1 MNVKQYSILK
11 EYEPQMTTAKNSNYV
26 RALGS
31 QSREKLAVVY
41 KEIFNRDSGF
51 PSGCGSCILK
61 NLKELATIVPNA
73 WTQNLPDTTANATSC
88 FAVVRAVSPPIRTK
102 SEKSL

>member
-11 EYEPQMTTAKNSNYV
+11 EYEPQMTTALNGNYA

-41 KEIFNRDSGF
+41 KEIFNRESGF

-61 NLKELATIVPNA
+61 NLKELAEVYFEF
-73 WTQNLPDTTANATSC
+73 QEKL
-88 FAVVRAVSPPIRTK
+88 K
-102 SEKSL
+102 SRKNKDDGTEE

>member
-11 EYEPQMTTAKNSNYV
+11 EYEPQMTTAINGNYA

-51 PSGCGSCILK
+51 ISGCGSCILK
-61 NLKELATIVPNA
+61 NLKELAVPYFEF
-73 WTQNLPDTTANATSC
+73 QEKL
-88 FAVVRAVSPPIRTK
+88 K
-102 SEKSL
+102 SRKNNQTEGNNENGEG

>member
-11 EYEPQMTTAKNSNYV
+11 EYEPQMTTAINGNYA

-41 KEIFNRDSGF
+41 KEIFNRESGF

-61 NLKELATIVPNA
+61 NLKELAEVYFEF
-73 WTQNLPDTTANATSC
+73 QEKL
-88 FAVVRAVSPPIRTK
+88 K
-102 SEKSL
+102 SRKNKDDGTEE

>member
-1 MNVKQYSILK
+1 MNIKQYSILK
-11 EYEPQMTTAKNSNYV
+11 EYEPQMTTALNGNYA

-61 NLKELATIVPNA
+61 NLKELAEVYFEF
-73 WTQNLPDTTANATSC
+73 QEKL
-88 FAVVRAVSPPIRTK
+88 K
-102 SEKSL
+102 SRKNKDDGTE

>member
-11 EYEPQMTTAKNSNYV
+11 EYEPQMTTALNGNYA

-61 NLKELATIVPNA
+61 NLKELAEVYFEF
-73 WTQNLPDTTANATSC
+73 QEKL
-88 FAVVRAVSPPIRTK
+88 K
-102 SEKSL
+102 SRKNKDDGTEE

>member
-11 EYEPQMTTAKNSNYV
+11 EYEPQMTTAINGNYV

-51 PSGCGSCILK
+51 ISGCGSCILR
-61 NLKELATIVPNA
+61 NLKELAVPYFEF
-73 WTQNLPDTTANATSC
+73 QEKL
-88 FAVVRAVSPPIRTK
+88 K
-102 SEKSL
+102 SRKNKDDGTEE

>member
-11 EYEPQMTTAKNSNYV
+11 EYEPQMTTAINGNYA

-61 NLKELATIVPNA
+61 NLKELAEVYFEF
-73 WTQNLPDTTANATSC
+73 QEKL
-88 FAVVRAVSPPIRTK
+88 K
-102 SEKSL
+102 SRKNKDDGTEE

>member
-11 EYEPQMTTAKNSNYV
+11 EYEPQMTTAINGNYA

-51 PSGCGSCILK
+51 ISGCGSCILK
-61 NLKELATIVPNA
+61 NLKELAVPYFEF
-73 WTQNLPDTTANATSC
+73 QEKL
-88 FAVVRAVSPPIRTK
+88 K
-102 SEKSL
+102 SRKNKDDGTEE

>member
-11 EYEPQMTTAKNSNYV
+11 EYEPQMTTALNGNYA

-51 PSGCGSCILK
+51 ISGCSSCILR
-61 NLKELATIVPNA
+61 NLKELAVPYFEF
-73 WTQNLPDTTANATSC
+73 QEKL
-88 FAVVRAVSPPIRTK
+88 K
-102 SEKSL
+102 SRKNKDDGTEE

>member
-11 EYEPQMTTAKNSNYV
+11 QYETQMLSALNGNYA

-51 PSGCGSCILK
+51 ISGCGSCILK
-61 NLKELATIVPNA
+61 NLKELAVPYFEF
-73 WTQNLPDTTANATSC
+73 QEKL
-88 FAVVRAVSPPIRTK
+88 K
-102 SEKSL
+102 SRKNKDDGTEE

>member
-1 MNVKQYSILK
+1 MNIKQYSILK

-41 KEIFNRDSGF
+41 KEIFNRESGF

-61 NLKELATIVPNA
+61 NLKELAEVYFEF
-73 WTQNLPDTTANATSC
+73 QEKL
-88 FAVVRAVSPPIRTK
+88 K
-102 SEKSL
+102 SRKNKDDGTEE

>member
-1 MNVKQYSILK
+1 MTVKQYSILK
-11 EYEPQMTTAKNSNYV
+11 EYEPQMTTALNGNYA

-41 KEIFNRDSGF
+41 KEIFNRESGF

-61 NLKELATIVPNA
+61 NLKELAEVYFEF
-73 WTQNLPDTTANATSC
+73 QEKL
-88 FAVVRAVSPPIRTK
+88 K
-102 SEKSL
+102 SRKNKDDGTEE

>member
-1 MNVKQYSILK
+1 MNIKQYSILK
-11 EYEPQMTTAKNSNYV
+11 EYEPQMTTALNGNYA

-61 NLKELATIVPNA
+61 NLKELAEVYFEF
-73 WTQNLPDTTANATSC
+73 QEKL
-88 FAVVRAVSPPIRTK
+88 K
-102 SEKSL
+102 SRKNKDDGTEE

>member
-1 MNVKQYSILK
+1 MNIKQYSILK
-11 EYEPQMTTAKNSNYV
+11 EYEPQMTTALNGNYA

-51 PSGCGSCILK
+51 ISGCGSCILK
-61 NLKELATIVPNA
+61 NLKELAVPYFEF
-73 WTQNLPDTTANATSC
+73 QEKL
-88 FAVVRAVSPPIRTK
+88 K
-102 SEKSL
+102 SRKNKDDGTEE

>member
-11 EYEPQMTTAKNSNYV
+11 EYEPQMQSAINGNYA

-51 PSGCGSCILK
+51 ASGCGSCILK
-61 NLKELATIVPNA
+61 NLKELAVPYFEF
-73 WTQNLPDTTANATSC
+73 QEKL
-88 FAVVRAVSPPIRTK
+88 K
-102 SEKSL
+102 SRKNKDDGTEE

>member
-1 MNVKQYSILK
+1 MNIKQYSILK
-11 EYEPQMTTAKNSNYV
+11 EYEPQMTTAINGNYA

-51 PSGCGSCILK
+51 ISGCGSCILK
-61 NLKELATIVPNA
+61 NLKELAVPYFEF
-73 WTQNLPDTTANATSC
+73 QEKL
-88 FAVVRAVSPPIRTK
+88 K
-102 SEKSL
+102 SRKNKDDGTEE

>member
-1 MNVKQYSILK
+1 MNIKQYSILK
-11 EYEPQMTTAKNSNYV
+11 EYEPQMTTALNGNYA

-41 KEIFNRDSGF
+41 KEIFNRESGF

-61 NLKELATIVPNA
+61 NLKELAEVYFEF
-73 WTQNLPDTTANATSC
+73 QEKL
-88 FAVVRAVSPPIRTK
+88 K
-102 SEKSL
+102 SRKNKDDGTEE

>member
-11 EYEPQMTTAKNSNYV
+11 EYEPQMTTALNGNYV

-51 PSGCGSCILK
+51 ISGCGSCILK
-61 NLKELATIVPNA
+61 NLKELAVPYFEF
-73 WTQNLPDTTANATSC
+73 QEKL
-88 FAVVRAVSPPIRTK
+88 K
-102 SEKSL
+102 SRKNKDDGTEE